1 MRAHNLAPA
10 SAHVHLLVGDE
21 GADGALGLEVTHHRT
36 AERGSHLEALR
47 DDRGR
52 DHLHRRHLLAELVV
66 RGLIEKHRVVQLFLG
81 ARLRP
86 LLLCLAALLACHCL
100 AISKKT
106 NKQKNQEEK
115 KEEKRKREK
124 RKEKE
129 FCCYERKKVFLKKK
143 GDENV

>member
-1 MRAHNLAPA
+1 MEGKKEKRDEGKNTSTECLLLA
-10 SAHVHLLVGDE
+10 SAHVHLLVADE
-21 GADGALGLEVTHHRT
+21 GADGALGLEVTHHG
-36 AERGSHLEALR
+36 AAKRGSHLEALR

-100 AISKKT
+100 AISKKK

-115 KEEKRKREK
+115 K
-124 RKEKE
+124 
-129 FCCYERKKVFLKKK
+129 RKK
-143 GDENV
+143 